1 MTTENQEIQE
11 QPEVNE
17 IEQQAREMGWKPKEE
32 YEGDPTR
39 WVSAEI
45 YVARAPLYEE
55 LERRGKETKRLRQ
68 DIEVLKQNY
77 SKMEEAAYKR
87 ALSSLKEQRKEA
99 ILNNELERVVE
110 IDDQI
115 EELKEVKPTQPQVD
129 LSDVQEKVNLWLQ
142 ENKWYNEDQDLREYA
157 DGVGLALGRKNLPP
171 DEVLEQVAQKVK
183 KMFPEK
189 FQKKPSA
196 PKVEMTPS
204 GGKLK
209 PADRVELTE
218 DERKSMRTFV
228 RQGLMTEEQYIE
240 QIKQMRG

>member
-1 MTTENQEIQE
+1 MTTENQE
-11 QPEVNE
+11 EVVIPE
-17 IEQQAREMGWKPKEE
+17 IETQAREMGWKPKEE
-32 YEGDPTR
+32 YEGDPDR

-68 DIEVLKQNY
+68 DIEVLKQSY
-77 SKMEEAAYKR
+77 AKMEEAAYKR
-87 ALSSLKEQRKEA
+87 ALTALKEQRKEA
-99 ILNNELERVVE
+99 ILNNEMDRVVE

-115 EELKEVKPTQPQVD
+115 EELKEVKPTQPQPNVAD
-129 LSDVQEKVNLWLQ
+129 IQEKVNVWMT
-142 ENKWYNEDQDLREYA
+142 ENKWYTEDQDLREYA
-157 DGVGLALGRKNLPP
+157 DGVGLSLGKKGLPP
-171 DEVLEQVAQKVK
+171 EEVLEQVAQKVK

-189 FQKKPSA
+189 FQKKPTA

-204 GGKLK
+204 GGKPK

-218 DERKSMRTFV
+218 DEKKSMRTFV